1 MEIARFEDQQSKP
14 PTMYGII
21 TITEVEAVARVSYST
36 KTTVA
41 SISIGAFR
49 VFGASMFPLALVD
62 VYSET
67 MKSLSVYMS
76 F

>member
-1 MEIARFEDQQSKP
+1 
-14 PTMYGII
+14 MYGII
-21 TITEVEAVARVSYST
+21 TITEVEAVARVSHST

-62 VYSET
+62 VCSET
-67 MKSLSVYMS
+67 MKSLSVDMR

>member
-1 MEIARFEDQQSKP
+1 
-14 PTMYGII
+14 MYGII
-21 TITEVEAVARVSYST
+21 TITEVEAVARVSQRT

-41 SISIGAFR
+41 SINIDAFR

-62 VYSET
+62 VYRET
-67 MKSLSVYMS
+67 MKSLSVDMC